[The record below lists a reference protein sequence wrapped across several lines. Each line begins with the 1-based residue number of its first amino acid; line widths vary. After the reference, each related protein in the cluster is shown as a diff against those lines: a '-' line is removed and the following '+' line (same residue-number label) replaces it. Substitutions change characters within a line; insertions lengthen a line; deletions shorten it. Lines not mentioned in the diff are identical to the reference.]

1 MLKELQEKKA
11 LLKKE
16 ADVSKLERNRLN
28 AEASQFAT
36 RRDELNTKTRALI
49 DSAQQ
54 SKDKRDEFNKLVS
67 ENKEKRDSINEQAN
81 NLLAKADQIK
91 RKFRVSGGL
100 SLSELKREIDHLE
113 FRQQTE
119 VVSTEKERELVDHIA
134 HLWEEYRKKRVEL
147 ENNTELKEA
156 LEKAHQ
162 LREEA
167 SEFHKQLTDNAD
179 RAQECHEKMLKC
191 FKEADKVRAEADLA
205 HKEFVRAQE
214 SADEQHQKYI
224 KMEKELRD
232 YDKIISSLKKRTKEA
247 RETRERGDVLKRAE
261 EVYAMFKDG
270 QKLETDDLL
279 LLQRSGLL

>member
-191 FKEADKVRAEADLA
+191 FKEADTVRAEADVA

-247 RETRERGDVLKRAE
+247 RETREKGDVLKRAE

>member
-1 MLKELQEKKA
+1 MLKELQEKKT

-16 ADVSKLERNRLN
+16 AEASKRERNRLN
-28 AEASQFAT
+28 AEASESAA
-36 RRDELNTKTRALI
+36 RRDELNARTRALI
-49 DSAQQ
+49 ESAQQ

-67 ENKEKRDSINEQAN
+67 ENKEKRDSLNEMAN
-81 NLLAKADQIK
+81 ALLAKADQIK
-91 RKFRVSGGL
+91 RKFKVAGGL

-113 FRQQTE
+113 FKQQTE
-119 VVSTEKERELVDHIA
+119 VISTEKERELVDRIA
-134 HLWEEYRKKRVEL
+134 HLWEEYRKKRAEL
-147 ENNTELKEA
+147 ENNAELKEA
-156 LEKAHQ
+156 LEKARQ

-167 SEFHKQLTDNAD
+167 SEFHKQLTENAD
-179 RAQECHEKMLKC
+179 RAQQCHEKMLKC
-191 FKEADKVRAEADLA
+191 FKEADTVRAQADAA

-214 SADEQHQKYI
+214 SADEQHHTYI
-224 KMEKELRD
+224 KIERELRD

-247 RETRERGDVLKRAE
+247 RESREKVDVLKRAE

>member
-1 MLKELQEKKA
+1 M
-11 LLKKE
+11 LKKE

-134 HLWEEYRKKRVEL
+134 HLWEEYRKKRAEL
-147 ENNTELKEA
+147 ENNTELKET

-167 SEFHKQLTDNAD
+167 SEFHNQLTDNAD

-191 FKEADKVRAEADLA
+191 FKEADKVRAEADVA

-247 RETRERGDVLKRAE
+247 RESRERVDVLKRAE

>member
-16 ADVSKLERNRLN
+16 ADVSKLERNRFN

-36 RRDELNTKTRALI
+36 RRDELNTKTRASI
-49 DSAQQ
+49 NSAQQ

-134 HLWEEYRKKRVEL
+134 HLWEEYRKKRAEL

-232 YDKIISSLKKRTKEA
+232 YDKIISSLKKRSKED
-247 RETRERGDVLKRAE
+247 RESRERGDVLKRAE
-261 EVYAMFKDG
+261 EVYALFKDG

>member
-16 ADVSKLERNRLN
+16 AEASKRERNRLN
-28 AEASQFAT
+28 AEASESAA
-36 RRDELNTKTRALI
+36 RRDELNARTRALI
-49 DSAQQ
+49 ESAQQ

-67 ENKEKRDSINEQAN
+67 ENKERRDSLNETAN
-81 NLLAKADQIK
+81 ALLAKADQIK
-91 RKFRVSGGL
+91 RKFKVAGGL

-113 FRQQTE
+113 FKQQTE
-119 VVSTEKERELVDHIA
+119 VISTEKERELVDRIA
-134 HLWEEYRKKRVEL
+134 HLWEEYRKKRAEL
-147 ENNTELKEA
+147 DNNAELKEA
-156 LEKAHQ
+156 LEKARQ

-167 SEFHKQLTDNAD
+167 SEFHKQLTENAD
-179 RAQECHEKMLKC
+179 RAQQCHEKMLKC
-191 FKEADKVRAEADLA
+191 FKEADTVRAQADAA

-214 SADEQHQKYI
+214 SADEQHHAYI
-224 KMEKELRD
+224 KTERELRD

-247 RETRERGDVLKRAE
+247 RESREKVDVLKRAE

>member
-1 MLKELQEKKA
+1 M
-11 LLKKE
+11 LKKE

-191 FKEADKVRAEADLA
+191 FKEADTVRAEADVA

>member
-191 FKEADKVRAEADLA
+191 FKEADTVRAEADVA

>member
-11 LLKKE
+11 LLRKD
-16 ADVSKLERNRLN
+16 ADASKLERNRLN
-28 AEASQFAT
+28 TEASQFAA
-36 RRDELNTKTRALI
+36 RRDELNTKTRTRI

-54 SKDKRDEFNKLVS
+54 SKDKRDEYNKLVS
-67 ENKEKRDSINEQAN
+67 ENKEKRDSLNEAAN

-91 RKFRVSGGL
+91 RRFRVVGGL
-100 SLSELKREIDHLE
+100 SLGELKREIDQLE

-119 VVSTEKERELVDHIA
+119 VISTEKERELVDRIA
-134 HLWEEYRKKRVEL
+134 HLWEEYRKKRDEL
-147 ENNTELKEA
+147 ENNTELREA
-156 LEKAHQ
+156 LEKARK
-162 LREEA
+162 LRDEA
-167 SEFHKQLTDNAD
+167 SEFHKALTDNAD

-191 FKEADKVRAEADLA
+191 FKEADKVRAEADA
-205 HKEFVRAQE
+205 THKEFVRAQE

-232 YDKIISSLKKRTKEA
+232 YDKIISSLKKRSKED
-247 RETRERGDVLKRAE
+247 RESREKVDVLKRAE

>member
-1 MLKELQEKKA
+1 M
-11 LLKKE
+11 LKKE

-191 FKEADKVRAEADLA
+191 FKEADTVRAEADVA
-205 HKEFVRAQE
+205 HKDFVRAQE

>member
-134 HLWEEYRKKRVEL
+134 HLWEEYRKKRAEL

-232 YDKIISSLKKRTKEA
+232 YDKIISSLKKRSKED
-247 RETRERGDVLKRAE
+247 RESRERGDVLKRAE
-261 EVYAMFKDG
+261 EVYALFKDG

>member
-1 MLKELQEKKA
+1 

-167 SEFHKQLTDNAD
+167 SEFHNQLTDNAD

-191 FKEADKVRAEADLA
+191 FKEADTVRAEADVA

-247 RETRERGDVLKRAE
+247 RESRERVDVLKRAE

>member
-16 ADVSKLERNRLN
+16 AEASKRERNRLN
-28 AEASQFAT
+28 AEASESAA
-36 RRDELNTKTRALI
+36 RRDELNARTRALI
-49 DSAQQ
+49 ESAQQ

-67 ENKEKRDSINEQAN
+67 ENKEKRDSLNETAN
-81 NLLAKADQIK
+81 ALLAKADQIK
-91 RKFRVSGGL
+91 RKFKVAGGL
-100 SLSELKREIDHLE
+100 SLSELKRDIDHLE
-113 FRQQTE
+113 FKQQTE
-119 VVSTEKERELVDHIA
+119 VISTEKERELVDRIA
-134 HLWEEYRKKRVEL
+134 HLWEEYRKKRAEL
-147 ENNTELKEA
+147 ENNAELKEA
-156 LEKAHQ
+156 LEKARQ

-167 SEFHKQLTDNAD
+167 SEFHKQLTENAD
-179 RAQECHEKMLKC
+179 RAQQCHEKMLKC
-191 FKEADKVRAEADLA
+191 FKEADTVRAQADAA

-214 SADEQHQKYI
+214 SADEQHHTYI
-224 KMEKELRD
+224 KAERELRD

-247 RETRERGDVLKRAE
+247 RESREKVDVLKRAE

>member
-1 MLKELQEKKA
+1 MQEKKA

-54 SKDKRDEFNKLVS
+54 AKDKRDEFNKLVS
-67 ENKEKRDSINEQAN
+67 ENKEKRDTLNEQAN

-113 FRQQTE
+113 FKQQTE

-134 HLWEEYRKKRVEL
+134 HLWEEYRKKREEL

-156 LEKAHQ
+156 LEKARQ

-179 RAQECHEKMLKC
+179 RAQECHEQMLKC
-191 FKEADKVRAEADLA
+191 FKEADTVRAEADVA

-247 RETRERGDVLKRAE
+247 RESRERVDVLKRAE

>member
-16 ADVSKLERNRLN
+16 ADASKLERNRLN

-54 SKDKRDEFNKLVS
+54 SKDKRDEYNKLVS
-67 ENKEKRDSINEQAN
+67 ENKDKRDSLNEQAN
-81 NLLAKADQIK
+81 TFLAKADQIK

-100 SLSELKREIDHLE
+100 SLSELKREIDQLE

-119 VVSTEKERELVDHIA
+119 VVSTEKERELVDRIA

-156 LEKAHQ
+156 LDNAHQ

-167 SEFHKQLTDNAD
+167 SEFHKQLTENAD
-179 RAQECHEKMLKC
+179 RAQECHEQMLKC
-191 FKEADKVRAEADLA
+191 FKQADKIRAEADVA

-232 YDKIISSLKKRTKEA
+232 YDKIILSLKKRTKEA
-247 RETRERGDVLKRAE
+247 RESRERVDVLKRAE

>member
-16 ADVSKLERNRLN
+16 AEASKLERNRLN

-36 RRDELNTKTRALI
+36 RRDELNTKTRTFI

-67 ENKEKRDSINEQAN
+67 ENKEKRDSINDQAN

-91 RKFRVSGGL
+91 RKFRVAGGL

-134 HLWEEYRKKRVEL
+134 HLWEEYRQKRVEL

-167 SEFHKQLTDNAD
+167 SEFHKQLADNAD

-232 YDKIISSLKKRTKEA
+232 YDKIISSLKKRTKED
-247 RETRERGDVLKRAE
+247 RESRERGDVLKRAE
-261 EVYAMFKDG
+261 EVYALFKDG

>member
-1 MLKELQEKKA
+1 VIGDGANDISMFEAAGFSIAFNASPILYNIADVVIMQKDLTMILPIFKRGVHAERIAEKKA

-54 SKDKRDEFNKLVS
+54 AKDKRDEFNKLVS
-67 ENKEKRDSINEQAN
+67 ENKEKRDTLNEQAN

-113 FRQQTE
+113 FKQQTE

-134 HLWEEYRKKRVEL
+134 HLWEEYRKKREEL
-147 ENNTELKEA
+147 
-156 LEKAHQ
+156 
-162 LREEA
+162 
-167 SEFHKQLTDNAD
+167 
-179 RAQECHEKMLKC
+179 
-191 FKEADKVRAEADLA
+191 
-205 HKEFVRAQE
+205 
-214 SADEQHQKYI
+214 
-224 KMEKELRD
+224 
-232 YDKIISSLKKRTKEA
+232 
-247 RETRERGDVLKRAE
+247 
-261 EVYAMFKDG
+261 
-270 QKLETDDLL
+270 
-279 LLQRSGLL
+279 

>member
-36 RRDELNTKTRALI
+36 RRDELNAKTRALI

-67 ENKEKRDSINEQAN
+67 ENKEKRDSLNESAN

-91 RKFRVSGGL
+91 RKFRVAGGL

-113 FRQQTE
+113 FKQQTE

-147 ENNTELKEA
+147 ESNTELKEA
-156 LEKAHQ
+156 LEKARQ

-167 SEFHKQLTDNAD
+167 SEFHKQLTENAD

-191 FKEADKVRAEADLA
+191 FKEADKVRAEADIA

-247 RETRERGDVLKRAE
+247 RESREKVDVLKRAE

>member
-28 AEASQFAT
+28 AAASQFAT

-119 VVSTEKERELVDHIA
+119 VVSTEKERELVEHIA

-191 FKEADKVRAEADLA
+191 FKEADTVRAEADVA

>member
-16 ADVSKLERNRLN
+16 ADASKLERNRLN

-54 SKDKRDEFNKLVS
+54 SKDKRDEYNKLVS
-67 ENKEKRDSINEQAN
+67 ENKDKRDGLNEQAN
-81 NLLAKADQIK
+81 NFLAKADQIK
-91 RKFRVSGGL
+91 RKFRVAGGL
-100 SLSELKREIDHLE
+100 SLSELKREIDQLE

-156 LEKAHQ
+156 LDNAHQ

-179 RAQECHEKMLKC
+179 RAQECHEQMLKC
-191 FKEADKVRAEADLA
+191 FKEADKIRAEAEA
-205 HKEFVRAQE
+205 ENKEFGGEKERAAKQN
-214 SADEQHQKYI
+214 QKY
-224 KMEKELRD
+224 
-232 YDKIISSLKKRTKEA
+232 KKWR
-247 RETRERGDVLKRAE
+247 RN
-261 EVYAMFKDG
+261 
-270 QKLETDDLL
+270 
-279 LLQRSGLL
+279 

>member
-16 ADVSKLERNRLN
+16 ADVSKLERNRFN

-36 RRDELNTKTRALI
+36 RRDELNTKTRASI
-49 DSAQQ
+49 NSAQQ

-134 HLWEEYRKKRVEL
+134 HLWEEYRKKRAEL

-232 YDKIISSLKKRTKEA
+232 YDKIISSLKKRSKED
-247 RETRERGDVLKRAE
+247 RESRERGDVLKRAE